1 MSLEELQRKRGRLK
15 ENAEITLENMQKI
28 VDESYRVAD
37 VAHHARLILDDIDR
51 EFERQTGLDGK
62 DLAFLFLAVGL
73 QLARIVIMQR
83 LSKIEKAG
91 SGNRNEKTLHEF
103 QDRLMKNYYNGVQAD
118 EKLYYASLDHI
129 VSTHG
134 VPYDATEYL
143 TKDSLTKLLGKNVSW
158 NFDLEGL
165 VTGNLSLFKGANHR
179 FSTLGHDPVLG
190 LVFGTGNIM
199 TNTITCVRDA
209 NAAGA
214 FGMHILKSNH
224 VIYTS
229 EYKRPKISIYA
240 STIQMLEEAIR
251 RTINEPSAFAAA
263 LIKQIIHIGT
273 DLYTPCGIQI
283 PVSNLVLSKAYV
295 QKFTKYISMGDLI
308 KIGASAKI
316 ADFINTL
323 ISAIHFLLYPPEEYL
338 SQDLYAIKTKKI
350 IMYSNVIASASNVIE
365 VGIKMALDDK
375 LAIKDL
381 DIGGLIVTIHRLLT
395 DTKYIH
401 AIKEEFVTSEFNKL
415 IRGNDLNLK
424 EMDW

>member
-28 VDESYRVAD
+28 ADESYRVAD

-401 AIKEEFVTSEFNKL
+401 AIKEEFVISEFNKL

>member
-28 VDESYRVAD
+28 ADESYRVAD
-37 VAHHARLILDDIDR
+37 VAHHARRILDEIDR

-401 AIKEEFVTSEFNKL
+401 AIKEEFVISEFNKL

>member
-37 VAHHARLILDDIDR
+37 VAHHARLILDDIER

-91 SGNRNEKTLHEF
+91 SGNRNEKTLREF

-401 AIKEEFVTSEFNKL
+401 AIKEEFVISEFNKL

>member
-28 VDESYRVAD
+28 ADESYRVAD

-179 FSTLGHDPVLG
+179 FSSLGHDPVLG

-350 IMYSNVIASASNVIE
+350 IMYSNVIASVSNVIE

-401 AIKEEFVTSEFNKL
+401 AIKEEFVISEFNKL

>member
-91 SGNRNEKTLHEF
+91 FGNRNEKTLHEF

-209 NAAGA
+209 NVAGA
-214 FGMHILKSNH
+214 FGIHILTSNH

-401 AIKEEFVTSEFNKL
+401 AIKEEFVISEFNKL

>member
-1 MSLEELQRKRGRLK
+1 MSLEELQRKRARLK
-15 ENAEITLENMQKI
+15 GNAENTLENMQKI
-28 VDESYRVAD
+28 ADESYRVAD

-73 QLARIVIMQR
+73 QLVRIAIIQH
-83 LSKIEKAG
+83 LTKIEKAG
-91 SGNRNEKTLHEF
+91 PGNRNEKALHEF
-103 QDRLMKNYYNGVQAD
+103 QNRLMKNYYNGEHTD

-129 VSTHG
+129 VSNYR
-134 VPYDATEYL
+134 VPYDATKYL
-143 TKDSLTKLLGKNVSW
+143 SD
-158 NFDLEGL
+158 
-165 VTGNLSLFKGANHR
+165 NLSLFKGANHR

-209 NAAGA
+209 NVAGS
-214 FGMHILKSNH
+214 FGIPILTSNH
-224 VIYTS
+224 VIYS
-229 EYKRPKISIYA
+229 SNYSDPKISIYA
-240 STIQMLEEAIR
+240 STILMLEEAIR
-251 RTINEPSAFAAA
+251 RTVQEPSAFAAA
-263 LIKQIIHIGT
+263 LIKQILHIGT

-283 PVSNLVLSKAYV
+283 PASNLVLSKAYV
-295 QKFTKYISMGDLI
+295 QKLTEYISMGDLI

-323 ISAIHFLLYPPEEYL
+323 ICAMHFLLYHPEEYL
-338 SQDLYAIKTKKI
+338 SQDLYAVKTKKI
-350 IMYSNVIASASNVIE
+350 IMYSNAIASASNVIG

-375 LAIKDL
+375 AAIKDL
-381 DIGGLIVTIHRLLT
+381 DIGGLIVTIQRLLT

-401 AIKEEFVTSEFNKL
+401 AVKEEFIISEFNKL

>member
-1 MSLEELQRKRGRLK
+1 
-15 ENAEITLENMQKI
+15 
-28 VDESYRVAD
+28 
-37 VAHHARLILDDIDR
+37 
-51 EFERQTGLDGK
+51 
-62 DLAFLFLAVGL
+62 
-73 QLARIVIMQR
+73 
-83 LSKIEKAG
+83 
-91 SGNRNEKTLHEF
+91 
-103 QDRLMKNYYNGVQAD
+103 MKNYYNGVQAD

-401 AIKEEFVTSEFNKL
+401 AIKEEFVISEFNKL

>member
-15 ENAEITLENMQKI
+15 ENAEITLENMEKI
-28 VDESYRVAD
+28 ADESYRVAD

-73 QLARIVIMQR
+73 QLARIVIIQR
-83 LSKIEKAG
+83 LTKIEKAG
-91 SGNRNEKTLHEF
+91 SGNRNEKTLHKF
-103 QDRLMKNYYNGVQAD
+103 QNQLMKNYYNGVHTD

-129 VSTHG
+129 VCTYG
-134 VPYDATEYL
+134 VPYDTTEYL
-143 TKDSLTKLLGKNVSW
+143 SKASLTKLLGKNISW

-165 VTGNLSLFKGANHR
+165 VTDNLSLFQGANHR

-209 NAAGA
+209 NVAGA
-214 FGMHILKSNH
+214 FGIPILTSNH
-224 VIYTS
+224 VIYS
-229 EYKRPKISIYA
+229 SNYKNPKISIYA
-240 STIQMLEEAIR
+240 STIRMLEEAIR
-251 RTINEPSAFAAA
+251 RTVQEPSAFAAA
-263 LIKQIIHIGT
+263 LIKQILHIGT
-273 DLYTPCGIQI
+273 DLYTPYGIQI
-283 PVSNLVLSKAYV
+283 PASNLVFSKAYV
-295 QKFTKYISMGDLI
+295 QKFTEYISMGDLI

-323 ISAIHFLLYPPEEYL
+323 ICAMHFLLYHPEEYL
-338 SQDLYAIKTKKI
+338 SQDLYAVKTKKI
-350 IMYSNVIASASNVIE
+350 IMYSNAIASASNVIG

-375 LAIKDL
+375 AAIKDL
-381 DIGGLIVTIHRLLT
+381 DIGGLIVTIQRLLT

-401 AIKEEFVTSEFNKL
+401 AVKEEFIISEFNKL